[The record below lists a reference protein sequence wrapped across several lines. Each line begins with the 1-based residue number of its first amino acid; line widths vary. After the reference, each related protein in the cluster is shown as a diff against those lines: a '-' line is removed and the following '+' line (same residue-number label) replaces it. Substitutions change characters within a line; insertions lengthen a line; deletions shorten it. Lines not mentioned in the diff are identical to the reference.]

1 MLVFFQSAHH
11 AYSYRTEDRSIK
23 QGNIVMAPVTG
34 KDPQPAYVSEVR
46 IVTEENAPYPLVKT
60 KMLLGKAD

>member
-1 MLVFFQSAHH
+1 
-11 AYSYRTEDRSIK
+11 
-23 QGNIVMAPVTG
+23 MAPVTG